1 MTKEELESKFFEEI
15 KCLNTRAL
23 NVLHR
28 CGLLDF
34 DTFFYWH
41 FIKKEEMDFLSLRRC
56 GYKTEEELERFVRIM
71 KLSERNDD
79 KLKLKFEKEV
89 IKLNARARNI
99 LEDQGLLYFDFF
111 YDLYFIQNNR
121 IDFKKIRNCGIK
133 TRKELDE
140 FVTTLC
146 NSKEIETRIIN
157 PIIIRPQL
165 LQNNPIIPL
174 KVDFRTILF
183 FEKEFEKL
191 SVRSKNILKSL
202 DASTINGFQ
211 NNILFK
217 DDQSILIIRNCGK
230 HTLQEILDFKNIF
243 RNIIDRSGKPTTDN
257 FCFSSLE
264 IYLNFSNRLK
274 SVETEIF
281 KYYYGFIKSEKRTTL
296 TEIGY
301 CYNLSR
307 ERVRQISKSLL
318 QKIKGIL
325 INVTA
330 CYKLNFHQYF
340 NSKYF
345 VVNQEFADKINQ
357 NESTN
362 FSTQFISFVLSI
374 TCLQEYSFYS
384 FGSEYLSENVIF
396 IHGDIS
402 IDVVGLFQYLKKK

>member
-1 MTKEELESKFFEEI
+1 
-15 KCLNTRAL
+15 
-23 NVLHR
+23 
-28 CGLLDF
+28 
-34 DTFFYWH
+34 
-41 FIKKEEMDFLSLRRC
+41 MDFLSLRRC